1 MFRLAVLV
9 SGLFFPSCHL
19 STSIF
24 CSAARPLLLLRLRP
38 RPTPTTAMDMAL
50 VATEDTEDMVL
61 ATAVDTPPLDTL
73 DLATLVVTTA
83 SVRLMLRLIPTTDTD
98 TPDLAMDVDT
108 DTPDTPPLDTPDSA
122 TEATDTPV
130 ATTASVRLRP
140 SLRLMLRLIPT
151 TDLDTLASGATED
164 MVLATAV
171 DTPALDT
178 PDSATPVDTSEDMAT
193 ATAVVTDTTVRLT
206 QPKDQHNAGAQLS
219 PELASVSALSYLTA
233 GYYLATKESKL
244 K

>member
-1 MFRLAVLV
+1 M
-9 SGLFFPSCHL
+9 G
-19 STSIF
+19 
-24 CSAARPLLLLRLRP
+24 PLLVPTSPTATPLPATTVPTPSEPSTLPRGRLRPMLRLRP
-38 RPTPTTAMDMAL
+38 
-50 VATEDTEDMVL
+50 
-61 ATAVDTPPLDTL
+61 
-73 DLATLVVTTA
+73 
-83 SVRLMLRLIPTTDTD
+83 IPTTDTA
-98 TPDLAMDVDT
+98 TPDLA
-108 DTPDTPPLDTPDSA
+108 
-122 TEATDTPV
+122 
-130 ATTASVRLRP
+130 
-140 SLRLMLRLIPT
+140 
-151 TDLDTLASGATED
+151 TLASGATED

-178 PDSATPVDTSEDMAT
+178 PDSATAVATSEDLAT